1 MRRGALTVVAVA
13 GLLAGGCRAV
23 SVPPPSPPVLPKP
36 VVLSVTSPVA
46 LVRFD
51 PVTGARRIRVYVV
64 SISNPAGQAITLG
77 VSISDGGD
85 APVEVGT
92 VSPFP
97 VDHPGE
103 LTLAMSDAASRV
115 AGGAKP
121 QLVIVLSAAGKEP
134 VRDDV
139 RVEVTAQVS

>member
-1 MRRGALTVVAVA
+1 MRRGALTVLAAA
-13 GLLAGGCRAV
+13 GLLAGGCHAV
-23 SVPPPSPPVLPKP
+23 SEPSPSPPVWPKP
-36 VVLSVTSPVA
+36 VVLSVTSPVG

-51 PVTGARRIRVYVV
+51 PITGGRTIRVNIV
-64 SISNPAGQAITLG
+64 SITNPARQAVLLG

-92 VSPFP
+92 VSPYP
-97 VDHPGE
+97 VDHAGE
-103 LTLAMSDAASRV
+103 LTLALTDAATRR
-115 AGGAKP
+115 AAGAKP

-139 RVEVTAQVS
+139 RVEVTALVI

>member
-1 MRRGALTVVAVA
+1 MRRGALTVVTVA

-23 SVPPPSPPVLPKP
+23 SVLPPSPPAPPKP

-97 VDHPGE
+97 VDHLGDLP
-103 LTLAMSDAASRV
+103 LARGGAAPRPP
-115 AGGAKP
+115 AGAKP

-134 VRDDV
+134 VRDDL
-139 RVEVTAQVS
+139 RVEVTAQVT